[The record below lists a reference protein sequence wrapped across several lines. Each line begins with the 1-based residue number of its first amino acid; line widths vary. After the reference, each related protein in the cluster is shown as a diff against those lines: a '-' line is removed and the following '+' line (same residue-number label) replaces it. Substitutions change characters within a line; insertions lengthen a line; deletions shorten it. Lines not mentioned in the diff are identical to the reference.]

1 MILGKKFVVECLK
14 WSGGDWIC
22 FLHLFL
28 SKLLLFD
35 FILEW
40 WRIPPFP
47 LLCGHINKKITVE
60 KNRRAG
66 VIEKRC
72 NVCIA
77 EVVWNVLNP
86 CSLIVDIAKGYGR
99 NL

>member
-1 MILGKKFVVECLK
+1 MVEN
-14 WSGGDWIC
+14 
-22 FLHLFL
+22 
-28 SKLLLFD
+28 
-35 FILEW
+35 
-40 WRIPPFP
+40 PPFP
-47 LLCGHINKKITVE
+47 PLVWTYQQKKIKITVE

-77 EVVWNVLNP
+77 EVVWDVLNP